1 MGVVFARP
9 GDDDRIIAIA
19 RNGERSVDVE
29 QPVEPIPTDIAE
41 STPVTPTEESSDA

>member
-19 RNGERSVDVE
+19 RNGERGIES
-29 QPVEPIPTDIAE
+29 QEPAEATATDSEE
-41 STPVTPTEESSDA
+41 STPATSPEESSDA